1 MDRRSFLTGVGTIG
15 AATAG
20 GLSIIRGDARGARA
34 SGLANAAGAGVAAGA
49 SEKGLLDRRRASLTL
64 GYLPGSPGLLDA
76 AARGERW
83 DHFASQ
89 MRWATWHPSLS
100 YPTHED
106 RVDVAIGTLQSA
118 RVWAAPGLVRSI
130 QIVAHF
136 ALDAAPDF
144 APFDAW
150 SYEGETMGKRSKAS
164 SAVVFEAGMPDR
176 VGLQVNY
183 AFARENLVY
192 NLAETGMVYL
202 PIGARDG
209 PGTGL
214 YVLASPSRVTGALP
228 DFTEYRFSGN
238 LNEPLLRVT
247 GGATDFDF
255 VPLTIAPVT
264 A

>member
-15 AATAG
+15 AVTAG
-20 GLSIIRGDARGARA
+20 GLSTLRGDARGARA
-34 SGLANAAGAGVAAGA
+34 SGLANAAGAGAAVSG
-49 SEKGLLDRRRASLTL
+49 SEKGLLDRRGASLTL

-83 DHFASQ
+83 DHFANQ

-100 YPTHED
+100 RPTHED
-106 RVDVAIGTLQSA
+106 RVDVAIGTLQGA
-118 RVWAAPGLVRSI
+118 QVWAAPGLVRSI
-130 QIVAHF
+130 QVVAHF
-136 ALDAAPDF
+136 ALDAAPNF
-144 APFDAW
+144 ARFDAW
-150 SYEGETMGKRSKAS
+150 SYEAETVGQRTKAS

-183 AFARENLVY
+183 AFARENLAY
-192 NLAETGMVYL
+192 NLAETGMLYL
-202 PIGARDG
+202 PLGARDG
-209 PGTGL
+209 PGTGI

-238 LNEPLLRVT
+238 LDAPLQRVT

-255 VPLTIAPVT
+255 VPLTIASV
-264 A
+264 AA